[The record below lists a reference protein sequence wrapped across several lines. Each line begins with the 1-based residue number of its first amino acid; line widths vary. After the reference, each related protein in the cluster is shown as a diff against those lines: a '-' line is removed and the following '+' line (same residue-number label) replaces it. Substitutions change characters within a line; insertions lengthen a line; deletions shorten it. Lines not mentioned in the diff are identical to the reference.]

1 MNGTTDD
8 IQRDYSALFARQAP
22 VRGKYFEQ
30 AMRAKGLVEID
41 ADLLEAFPSAR
52 ELNAALRN
60 LVEASRHVHAPAATQ
75 P

>member
-1 MNGTTDD
+1 M
-8 IQRDYSALFARQAP
+8 QRDYSALFARQAP
-22 VRGKYFEQ
+22 LRGKYFEQ
-30 AMRAKGLVEID
+30 AMRAKRLVEID

-60 LVEASRHVHAPAATQ
+60 LVEASRHVHALAATQ